1 MKWAKSLSMAALLLV
16 AMVVPVVAQNGRITG
31 TVADSATGQP
41 VVGAAVS
48 VAGLSLVTTT
58 AGNGQYSLGNV
69 PAGARQVTV
78 ARIGYSPATKAV
90 VVVAG
95 ETAALSFQLA
105 PQAIVLNEVVAV
117 GYGTQR
123 RRDLTGAVASVT
135 TEALERTPII
145 SIDQLMQGTGA
156 GVQVSTASSAPG
168 GGISVRIRGTASI
181 TGNSE
186 PLYVIDGFPI
196 ENDINGAALG
206 GRDRTVPAN
215 PLSALNPND
224 VESIQ
229 VLKDASATA
238 IYGARGANGVV
249 IITTKQ
255 GRGTRPS
262 LSVDYYTGAQTVAK
276 KYDLLGA
283 KDYMAY
289 ANAYVKNSDSLAALP
304 FPNPDTVTIDTDWQD
319 EIFRSAGLQNF
330 QLTLRGASQGANI
343 TRYALSGGFNQ
354 QDGIVV
360 GSGFQRMSGRLNVT
374 QSVGSR
380 LELGGNMTASRARSR
395 QAQTDGQ
402 QNRNAGAVSAAL
414 QYSPNLPVRRLSGPD
429 SGSYS
434 LQRQDIPG
442 VLDPPDTPNP
452 VSLAQEVSDS
462 LADTRLLG
470 NVYADYTIL
479 EGLRARVNLGADY
492 ADRWRYTYYPRT
504 TLRGMDANGDAQR
517 DDAVTLSLLNDNTL
531 TYTRNFSDK
540 HDITL
545 LAGYTRQSQ
554 DVDGSRMSNSNFVS
568 DITGYYDIGA
578 GTQEGGP
585 GVSSRH
591 TRWTMESIL
600 GRINYTLL
608 NRYLFTL
615 TGRRDG
621 SSRFGTG
628 NKWGFFPAAAFAW
641 RASEETF
648 LRQFDAID
656 DLKFRAS
663 YGVAGN
669 PSIRPYQ
676 SLARLNDQGYSFN
689 GGVVAG
695 YYPIAVGNPDLSWE
709 STTQL
714 DLGADVALW
723 DRLTLTFD
731 WYKKRT
737 EDLLLEVELPLEVG
751 FTTAL
756 QNLGVIENK
765 GFEVDLGLNLVNPN
779 RRGDFALRTNL
790 TFARNK
796 NKVVDLGGS
805 PEIFAQLLTSDY
817 NLPGTVIKVGEPIG
831 VFYGFRSLGIIRDT
845 AEANAYRVRNFGG
858 TRFFRPGEMKIA
870 DINGDSVITLGDRT
884 IIGDPTPDFTFGVSL
899 TAGWKSLELSGVMN
913 GVQGNKILNIN
924 RIRTEGNPRS
934 NIIADRFFDAWSP
947 TNTDAKYARIGE
959 NPNQVGPN
967 NFTTNLLEDG
977 SYMRLRSVTLSY
989 VLPRSFIEQRGF
1001 SNARLY
1007 VTGSN
1012 LFTLTDYS
1020 GFNPDVSS
1028 QGVGNLNRG
1037 LDIGAYPLARSVTLG
1052 VSFTY

>member
-1 MKWAKSLSMAALLLV
+1 MKWAKIFGTTALLLLAV
-16 AMVVPVVAQNGRITG
+16 LPPVQAQNGRVTG
-31 TVADSATGQP
+31 TVADSTTGQP
-41 VVGAAVS
+41 ISGAAVQVVGTQLI
-48 VAGLSLVTTT
+48 VASL
-58 AGNGQYSLGNV
+58 GNGQFSISNV
-69 PAGARQVTV
+69 APGVHEIRVT
-78 ARIGYSPATKAV
+78 RIGYATTSRSVTVTAGQAAT
-90 VVVAG
+90 VA
-95 ETAALSFQLA
+95 FQLA
-105 PQAIVLNEVVAV
+105 PQAIQLNEVVAV

-123 RRDLTGAVASVT
+123 RRDLTGSVASVS
-135 TEALERTPII
+135 TEALERTPIT

-168 GGISVRIRGTASI
+168 GGISVRVRGAASI

-206 GRDRTVPAN
+206 GRDRTAPAN

-255 GRGTRPS
+255 GRGTRPQ
-262 LSVDYYTGAQTVAK
+262 LSIDYYTGTQTVAK

-289 ANAYVKNSDSLAALP
+289 ANAYVRASDSLAALP
-304 FPNPDTVTIDTDWQD
+304 FPNPDTVTINTDWQD
-319 EIFRSAGLQNF
+319 QIFRDAGLQNF
-330 QLTLRGASQGANI
+330 QLTLRGASQGSNI
-343 TRYALSGGFNQ
+343 TRYALSGGMNK
-354 QDGIVV
+354 QDGIVL
-360 GSGFQRMSGRLNVT
+360 GSGFQRLSGRLNVT

-380 LELGGNMTASRARSR
+380 LELGGNLTASRARSR

-414 QYSPNLPVRRLSGPD
+414 QYSPNLPVRRAN
-429 SGSYS
+429 GSYS

-442 VLDPPDTPNP
+442 VLDPPDTDNP
-452 VSLAQEVSDS
+452 VALANEVSDS
-462 LADTRLLG
+462 LSDTRLLG
-470 NVYADYTIL
+470 NVYGDYTIL
-479 EGLRARVNLGADY
+479 NGLRARVNLGADY

-504 TLRGMDANGDAQR
+504 TLRGGDALGDAQR
-517 DDAVTLSLLNDNTL
+517 DDAVTLSLLNENTL
-531 TYTRNFSDK
+531 TYNRNWFEK
-540 HDITL
+540 HDLTL

-554 DVDGSRMSNSNFVS
+554 DVDGSRMNNSNFVS

-591 TRWTMESIL
+591 TRWTMESFL
-600 GRINYTLL
+600 GRAHYVLL
-608 NRYLFTL
+608 DRYLFTL

-621 SSRFGTG
+621 SSRFGSG
-628 NKWGFFPAAAFAW
+628 NKWGFFPSAAVAW
-641 RASEETF
+641 RASEESF
-648 LRQFDAID
+648 LKQFTQID
-656 DLKFRAS
+656 ELKLRAS
-663 YGVAGN
+663 YGTTGN

-676 SLARLNDQGYSFN
+676 SLSRLNDQGYSF
-689 GGVVAG
+689 GGTVQAG
-695 YYPIAVGNPDLSWE
+695 YYPTAVGNPDLSWE
-709 STTQL
+709 STTQT
-714 DLGADVALW
+714 DIGVDVALW
-723 DRLTLTFD
+723 NRLTLTVD
-731 WYKKRT
+731 WYKKKT

-756 QNLGVIENK
+756 QNLGEVENK
-765 GFEVDLGLNLVNPN
+765 GFEVDLGLNLINA
-779 RRGDFALRTNL
+779 RSRGDFALRTNVS
-790 TFARNK
+790 FARNK
-796 NKVVDLGGS
+796 NKVLSLGPGVK
-805 PEIFAQLLTSDY
+805 EIFAQLLTSDY
-817 NLPGTVIKVGEPIG
+817 NLPGSVIKVGQPIG
-831 VFYGFRSLGIIRDT
+831 VFYGFKSLGIIRDS
-845 AEANAYRVRNFGG
+845 AEANAYRVRTFGA

-870 DINGDSVITLGDRT
+870 DINGDSAITLDDRT
-884 IIGDPTPDFTFGVSL
+884 IIGDPTPDFTYGATL
-899 TAGWKSLELSGVMN
+899 TMGWKNFEFSGVVN
-913 GVQGNKILNIN
+913 GVHGNQILNIN

-934 NIIADRFFDAWSP
+934 NIIADRYFDAWSP
-947 TNTDAKYARIGE
+947 TNPDGKYARIGE

-977 SYMRLRSVTLSY
+977 SYLRLRSVTLSY
-989 VLPRSFIEQRGF
+989 VLPTAFVQRRGF
-1001 SNARLY
+1001 ANARVY
-1007 VTGSN
+1007 VTGAN
-1012 LFTLTDYS
+1012 LFTASDYS

-1037 LDIGAYPLARSVTLG
+1037 LDIGAYPLAKSVTLG